1 MSVEGCTHKGQDES
15 YSTIYGEHN
24 GGSYW
29 SGSRNGRLLNKL
41 AKGYVER
48 EAETEVSESWSKES
62 VPDSV
67 AVGS

>member
-48 EAETEVSESWSKES
+48 EAETECIQ
-62 VPDSV
+62 
-67 AVGS
+67 

>member
-48 EAETEVSESWSKES
+48 EAETECDQPGGMHHPLDGKVLQ
-62 VPDSV
+62 
-67 AVGS
+67 